1 MTSEAAKEE
10 LAAAKEK
17 LGNLLESIGKAIECG
32 FFFGAYER
40 LWVSKP
46 NRTSLCKLRSAQR
59 IARLNEE
66 KEKEKD
72 GKLLSL
78 VENCATG
85 IVENFMNSSE
95 DEVSKERGMV
105 PGNARKAK
113 ARGKIE
119 SLMQNLS

>member
-17 LGNLLESIGKAIECG
+17 LGNLLESYWMPILFE
-32 FFFGAYER
+32 AYER

-46 NRTSLCKLRSAQR
+46 KCTSLYKLRSAQR

-72 GKLLSL
+72 GKMLSL
-78 VENCATG
+78 LENCATG
-85 IVENFMNSSE
+85 IIPQELRIFKNSS
-95 DEVSKERGMV
+95 
-105 PGNARKAK
+105 
-113 ARGKIE
+113 
-119 SLMQNLS
+119 